1 VVSNRARRRRTIH
14 ETEIECRSS
23 RAAAAR
29 KDRVAARAVAADR
42 IVVEV
47 VAVVAVAEVAAV
59 QAAVTR
65 SDPAHRAAAT
75 PNVRADHRLR
85 VAARAAAGIRS
96 MVAGRAAEIRSTAAV
111 TRNAAAHRVVR
122 ADLAAD
128 VPKAVVTPV
137 ARHPVA
143 RHKVD
148 MAPTDVRA
156 ARIAAVLRAD
166 RNAAAEAGVPM
177 ATGVQTVDTASRPVA

>member
-42 IVVEV
+42 IVV
-47 VAVVAVAEVAAV
+47 AVVEVAAV
-59 QAAVTR
+59 QVAVTR

-75 PNVRADHRLR
+75 PSVRADPSLR
-85 VAARAAAGIRS
+85 VAAHAAAVIRRRAAGK
-96 MVAGRAAEIRSTAAV
+96 AAEIRRTGAV
-111 TRNAAAHRVVR
+111 TRNAAVHRVVR
-122 ADLAAD
+122 AADLAD
-128 VPKAVVTPV
+128 VPKAVVTPA

-148 MAPTDVRA
+148 MARTDVRA
-156 ARIAAVLRAD
+156 DRIAAVLHAD

-177 ATGVQTVDTASRPVA
+177 ATGVRMVDTVSRLVA